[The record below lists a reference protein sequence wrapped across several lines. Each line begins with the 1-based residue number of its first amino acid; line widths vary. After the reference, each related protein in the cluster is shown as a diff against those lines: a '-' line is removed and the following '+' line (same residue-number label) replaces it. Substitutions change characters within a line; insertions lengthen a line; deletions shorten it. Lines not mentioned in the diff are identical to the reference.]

1 MKKKVMKKK
10 VMKKTVMK
18 KKVMKKMK
26 GGESHLLGMPTGVGT
41 QFASSEKSNPLLHI
55 QKENPSTINNRI
67 ANWRFN
73 TPQGFG
79 RHFASVERD
88 HQLSNNNHKDNPVYH
103 KLNDRLE
110 NRRFG
115 NATMSGGSAKS
126 NKKMDKKKCTHKTK
140 N

>member
-1 MKKKVMKKK
+1 
-10 VMKKTVMK
+10 
-18 KKVMKKMK
+18 
-26 GGESHLLGMPTGVGT
+26 MPNGVGT

-79 RHFASVERD
+79 RQFASIERD
-88 HQLSNNNHKDNPVYH
+88 HQLSNNNHTVTPVYH

-110 NRRFG
+110 IRRFG
-115 NATMSGGSAKS
+115 NTNMTGGLSKL
-126 NKKMDKKKCTHKTK
+126 NKVMHKKKSAHQTKSKSKNKNKIKKTC
-140 N
+140 

>member
-1 MKKKVMKKK
+1 MKKKVMKKKVMKKKVMKKK
-10 VMKKTVMK
+10 VMKKTIMK

-26 GGESHLLGMPTGVGT
+26 GGESPLFGMPTGVGT

-67 ANWRFN
+67 AKWRLN

-79 RHFASVERD
+79 SQFASVERD
-88 HQLSNNNHKDNPVYH
+88 HQLLNNNNTVTPVYH

-115 NATMSGGSAKS
+115 NTNMTGGSVIK
-126 NKKMDKKKCTHKTK
+126 
-140 N
+140 